1 MKIASSSVS
10 MSSAHEL
17 ETYVSE
23 KKAVLEV
30 KADSGAQ
37 AKRSVAAIY
46 ERSGGS
52 MVAAMGEYRR
62 RAARAA
68 PLSAAEEER
77 PDAERLPPKKE
88 CRQQPDLAD
97 FEIDEKSRL
106 KMQLLTRLLEAINGK
121 PKGKPDER
129 RTGSILDLRG
139 SASKAASVRAQLFGV
154 SITVSASEGAVGTT
168 PSGTLWQRV
177 TASSGERSES
187 EHTVFRSRGL
197 AVTEDGRSIDFNV
210 ELSMSRSFTAKY
222 DTLTAEQFMMTDPLI
237 INLRDGATSVSD
249 VKFSFD
255 LDSDGTEEEISF
267 AGDGSGFLALD
278 VNENG
283 RIDDGS
289 ELFGTKSGDG
299 FADLAAYDEDGNHW
313 IDENDVVYEK
323 LRVWTRGADGAD
335 RLMSLKDANVG
346 AIYLGSVS
354 TEFSLNDAVTNETN
368 AVIRRTGVYLRETGE
383 VGTLSHVDLRC

>member
-30 KADSGAQ
+30 KADSAAR

-46 ERSGGS
+46 EKSGGS

-68 PLSAAEEER
+68 PPPVAEEER
-77 PDAERLPPKKE
+77 FGAERQPPKKE
-88 CRQQPDLAD
+88 CRTKQELAD

-106 KMQLLTRLLEAINGK
+106 KMQLLNRLLEAINGK
-121 PKGKPDER
+121 PKGKPGER
-129 RTGSILDLRG
+129 PKGAMLDLRG
-139 SASKAASVRAQLFGV
+139 SASRTAGVRAQLFGV
-154 SITVSASEGAVGTT
+154 SISVSASEGAVGTS

-177 TASSGERSES
+177 TAASGERSEH

-210 ELSMSRSFTAKY
+210 ELSMSRSFTSKY
-222 DTLTAEQFMMTDPLI
+222 DVLTSEQFMMTDPLI
-237 INLRDGATSVSD
+237 INLKDGAASVSD

-255 LDSDGTEEEISF
+255 LDSDGQTEEISF

-299 FADLAAYDEDGNHW
+299 FADLDVYDEDGNHW
-313 IDENDVVYEK
+313 IDENDAIYEK
-323 LRVWTRGADGAD
+323 LRVWTRDESGAD
-335 RLMSLKDANVG
+335 RLVSLRDANVG